1 MKRVLA
7 GIDLHCTSKIPRKKK
22 HDLRSVKSKPSEVI
36 SNYFRDPKKMI
47 RHYGLKLYVGLLIAL
62 LNRCISIH
70 SSELRTHWNICRYNN
85 IPDIHII

>member
-7 GIDLHCTSKIPRKKK
+7 GIELHCTPTIPRKKKK
-22 HDLRSVKSKPSEVI
+22 HDLRSV

>member
-1 MKRVLA
+1 MFWQGLSYVVLQQFPEKKTRFDKRQ
-7 GIDLHCTSKIPRKKK
+7 K
-22 HDLRSVKSKPSEVI
+22 KPSEVI
-36 SNYFRDPKKMI
+36 SNYFGDPKKNDTT
-47 RHYGLKLYVGLLIAL
+47 LWVKATGLLIAL